1 MSRIGPLLTEIG
13 ENGLVE
19 IQVYMPIVV
28 VSRSRELSQIVGG
41 CLTKYQTIKTHGLK
55 FPKHLKF
62 CKTVQ

>member
-28 VSRSRELSQIVGG
+28 VSRSRELSQNVEC
-41 CLTKYQTIKTHGLK
+41 CLTKIQNMKNND
-55 FPKHLKF
+55 
-62 CKTVQ
+62 